1 MGNKKDRT
9 KGHMK
14 EKTGRAL
21 GKPGLTESGRRDQI
35 KGDVKAGG
43 KKLKN
48 AAKKM

>member
-1 MGNKKDRT
+1 VGDKKDRA

-21 GKPGLTESGRRDQI
+21 GKPGLTESGRRDQM
-35 KGDVKAGG
+35 KGDAKAGG
-43 KKLKN
+43 KKLKD